1 MPQRYEFDAIAGTFV
16 EFGDSWTRGEMLR
29 FAELE
34 GAPYFAFLASKMTA
48 VSLPLGDGETLTD
61 PAQFVAKL
69 DDVDMRAFYWLMTL
83 PALEYGRIG
92 RLGESTGR
100 QWLKSYVQTL
110 EPTALTAP
118 SSS

>member
-29 FAELE
+29 FAELQGQE
-34 GAPYFAFLASKMTA
+34 YFAFLASKMVA
-48 VSLPLGDGETLTD
+48 VSLPLGDGETLSD

-92 RLGESTGR
+92 RLGEATGR